1 MELTELND
9 LLRDNLL
16 LAIAATADNPDLV
29 LPDNW
34 LELVEAWEEDVRG
47 THWRAGWWARH

>member
-34 LELVEAWEEDVRG
+34 LELVEAWEAEIATAHWNARWDVIG
-47 THWRAGWWARH
+47 

>member
-1 MELTELND
+1 MTLEELND

-16 LAIAATADNPDLV
+16 LAIAATADGIEE

-34 LELVEAWEEDVRG
+34 LELVEAWEEDVKG
-47 THWRAGWWARH
+47 SHWREDWWVRH